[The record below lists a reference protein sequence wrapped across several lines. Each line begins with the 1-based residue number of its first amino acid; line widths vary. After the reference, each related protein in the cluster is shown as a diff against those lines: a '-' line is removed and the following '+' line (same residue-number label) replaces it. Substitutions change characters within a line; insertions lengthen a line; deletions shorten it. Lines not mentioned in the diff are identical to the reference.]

1 MAKRKS
7 ALALDPTRA
16 VILSFALMILIG
28 ALLLTLPISSNSKEF
43 TPFIDALFTATS
55 ANCVTG
61 LVVLDTA
68 SHWSVFGQIVILILI
83 QFGGLG
89 LTTLLTVGMVVMGRR
104 ISLKSRLVIQA
115 TFNQENIGGMVRLVN
130 AVVIITLV
138 FEAVGAIL
146 LTVGFYLTGIPFGG
160 ALYRG
165 IFHSVSSFCNAGFDV
180 LGNKSLIP
188 YSSNVLILT
197 VIMALIV
204 SGGLGF
210 PVWSELLINRKKYNG
225 KTSVKKWLSRLSL
238 HTKLAL
244 TTTLALIFTGALLFF
259 IFEYDNPSTIGN
271 DGIGQKLFSSLFQS
285 ITLRTCG
292 YASIDQGGLNET
304 SKLLSCVLMYVGGS
318 PSGTAGG
325 IKTVT
330 FALIIIS
337 MVSTLKGKSRTEVFR
352 RSVKDGY
359 LLRSL
364 TVANTFL
371 IVMLV
376 STYLLYT
383 ADRNNVFEHS
393 LLDLLFEIS
402 SAMGTVGVTTGITPY
417 LSNAGK
423 LIVTACMYI
432 GRISPM
438 ALIIALNARHR
449 SDFDTIRYPDE
460 GLIIG

>member
-1 MAKRKS
+1 MIKRKR
-7 ALALDPTRA
+7 AFALDPTKT

-28 ALLLTLPISSNSKEF
+28 ALLLTLPISSKSKEF

-61 LVVLDTA
+61 LVVVDTA
-68 SHWSVFGQIVILILI
+68 SHWSVFGQVVILMLI

-89 LTTLLTVGMVVMGRR
+89 LMTLLTIGMVVLGKR
-104 ISLKSRLVIQA
+104 ISLKNRLVIQA
-115 TFNQENIGGMVRLVN
+115 TFNQENIGGMVKLVN
-130 AVVIITLV
+130 AVIIITFV
-138 FEAVGAIL
+138 FETVGAIL
-146 LTVGFYLTGIPFGG
+146 LTAGFYLTGIPFGG

-165 IFHSVSSFCNAGFDV
+165 IFQSVSSFCNAGFDI
-180 LGNKSLIP
+180 LGSKSLIP
-188 YSSNVLILT
+188 YSSNIFILT
-197 VIMALIV
+197 VIMVLIV

-210 PVWSELLINRKKYNG
+210 PVWSELLINRKKYSG
-225 KTSVKKWLSRLSL
+225 KTSIKKRLSGLSL
-238 HTKLAL
+238 HTKLTL
-244 TTTLALIFTGALLFF
+244 TTTSVLILIGTLLFF
-259 IFEYDNPSTIGN
+259 VFEYDNPFTIGN
-271 DGIGQKLFSSLFQS
+271 DGIGQKWFSSLFQS
-285 ITLRTCG
+285 VTLRTCG

-304 SKLLSCVLMYVGGS
+304 SKLLSCVLMYIGGS

-330 FALIIIS
+330 FALIIVS
-337 MVSTLKGKSRTEVFR
+337 MISTLKGKNKTEVFR

-359 LLRSL
+359 LLRCL

-376 STYLLYT
+376 STYLLN
-383 ADRNNVFEHS
+383 AVERNNAFEHT

-402 SAMGTVGVTTGITPY
+402 SAMGTVGVTTGITPH

-423 LIVTACMYI
+423 LIVTSCMYI

-438 ALIIALNARHR
+438 ALIIALNARYR

>member
-1 MAKRKS
+1 MIKRKR
-7 ALALDPTRA
+7 AFALDPTKT

-28 ALLLTLPISSNSKEF
+28 ALLLTLPISSKSKEF

-55 ANCVTG
+55 ANCVTE
-61 LVVLDTA
+61 LVVVDTA
-68 SHWSVFGQIVILILI
+68 SHWSVFGQVVILMLI

-89 LTTLLTVGMVVMGRR
+89 LMTLLTIGMVVLGKR
-104 ISLKSRLVIQA
+104 ISLKNRLVIQA
-115 TFNQENIGGMVRLVN
+115 TFNQENIGGMVKLVN
-130 AVVIITLV
+130 AVIIITFV
-138 FEAVGAIL
+138 FETVGAIL
-146 LTVGFYLTGIPFGG
+146 LTAGFYLTGIPFGG

-165 IFHSVSSFCNAGFDV
+165 IFQSVSSFCNAGFDI
-180 LGNKSLIP
+180 LGSKSLIP
-188 YSSNVLILT
+188 YSSNIFILT
-197 VIMALIV
+197 VIMVLIV

-210 PVWSELLINRKKYNG
+210 PVWSELLINRKKYSG
-225 KTSVKKWLSRLSL
+225 KTSIKKRLSGLSL
-238 HTKLAL
+238 HTKLTL
-244 TTTLALIFTGALLFF
+244 TTTSVLILIGTLLFF
-259 IFEYDNPSTIGN
+259 VFEYDNPFTIGN
-271 DGIGQKLFSSLFQS
+271 DGIGQKWFSSLFQS
-285 ITLRTCG
+285 VTLRTCG

-304 SKLLSCVLMYVGGS
+304 SKLLSCVLMYIGGS

-330 FALIIIS
+330 FALIIVS
-337 MVSTLKGKSRTEVFR
+337 MISTLKGKNKTEVFR

-359 LLRSL
+359 LLRCL

-376 STYLLYT
+376 STYLLN
-383 ADRNNVFEHS
+383 AVERNNAFEHT

-402 SAMGTVGVTTGITPY
+402 SAMGTVGVTTGITPH

-423 LIVTACMYI
+423 LIVTSCMYI

-438 ALIIALNARHR
+438 ALIIALNARYR